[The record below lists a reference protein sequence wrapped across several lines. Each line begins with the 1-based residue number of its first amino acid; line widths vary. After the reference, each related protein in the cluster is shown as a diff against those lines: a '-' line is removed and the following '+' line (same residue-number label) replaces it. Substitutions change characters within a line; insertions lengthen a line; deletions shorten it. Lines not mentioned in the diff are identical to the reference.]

1 MSTSCTPKVD
11 LIPFRLPPPAIHA
24 AARATPGKSRL
35 HDPLHLRYI
44 AITRGPS
51 NVPPNKSA
59 TLNLRIDPAIK
70 EAARIAALRE
80 HRSVANLIE
89 LLIRE
94 HCKAA
99 HIEIPTQAELFGSK
113 ESSDG

>member
-1 MSTSCTPKVD
+1 VDHRAISPAATDLQSTS
-11 LIPFRLPPPAIHA
+11 
-24 AARATPGKSRL
+24 
-35 HDPLHLRYI
+35 HLRYI
-44 AITRGPS
+44 AITLGTA
-51 NVPPNKSA
+51 NVPPNKTA

-70 EAARIAALRE
+70 EAVRIAALRE

-89 LLIRE
+89 LLIRG

-113 ESSDG
+113 ESHDG